1 MTRPE
6 RRERT
11 VRRIYY
17 TERINKVGWFGIPYT
32 VLKIRSANVDV
43 RHWQRLRGRPFS
55 LSELMGC
62 GKAEG

>member
-1 MTRPE
+1 M
-6 RRERT
+6 
-11 VRRIYY
+11 RRIYY
-17 TERINKVGWFGIPYT
+17 TERINKVGRFGIPYT